1 MQFPKR
7 KKTHIL
13 AYKTKEYFV
22 PVVQGDWWIKMV
34 GRKKTVIFEEK
45 YGTDIKKYNTTEQ
58 VDSFIEDR
66 LGRKLN
72 VKRIETNVV
81 TRRGSILPISR
92 LDINKKL
99 DALLR

>member
-1 MQFPKR
+1 
-7 KKTHIL
+7 
-13 AYKTKEYFV
+13 
-22 PVVQGDWWIKMV
+22 MV
-34 GRKKTVIFEEK
+34 GRKKTVIFEKK

-72 VKRIETNVV
+72 VKRVETNVV

>member
-1 MQFPKR
+1 MPFPKR

-13 AYKTKEYFV
+13 AYKTKGYFV
-22 PVVQGDWWIKMV
+22 SVMLGDGRIKMV
-34 GRKKTVIFEEK
+34 EQKKTVIFEKK

-66 LGRKLN
+66 LDRKLN
-72 VKRIETNVV
+72 VKRVETNVV
-81 TRRGSILPISR
+81 ARRGSILPLNK